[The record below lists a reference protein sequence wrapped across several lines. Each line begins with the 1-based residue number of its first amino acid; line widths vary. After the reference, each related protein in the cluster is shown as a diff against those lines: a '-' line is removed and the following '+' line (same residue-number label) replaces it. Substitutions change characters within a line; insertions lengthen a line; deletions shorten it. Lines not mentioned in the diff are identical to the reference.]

1 MYLASTEETFERLE
15 LRAFEVPMSPTDEAR
30 LIALLRRRDERAFNE
45 VVRLY
50 ETRVFSLVYRMLGNR
65 QEAED
70 VAQDVFITVF
80 KAIDQFRG
88 ESKFSTWLY
97 RIATNHCKN
106 RRKLLARRM
115 EHARESLDET
125 AVRSHAEALSKASS
139 ASLGR
144 PDEILEGFEAE
155 RLVQEAVAALDEEQR
170 TLLVLRDIEG
180 LSYQEIV
187 DITGLPEG
195 TVKSRLHRARLAIQ
209 EHLRKATSDPGRRS
223 GGGKL

>member
-1 MYLASTEETFERLE
+1 MSPADEALLIERLK
-15 LRAFEVPMSPTDEAR
+15 
-30 LIALLRRRDERAFNE
+30 RRDERAFNE
-45 VVRLY
+45 IVLLY
-50 ETRVFSLVYRMLGNR
+50 EGKVFGLVYRMLGNR
-65 QEAED
+65 SEAED

-115 EHARESLDET
+115 EQVSEVLDEAT
-125 AVRSHAEALSKASS
+125 ERTHAGAVGKGTS

-155 RLVQEAVAALDEEQR
+155 RLLQEAVAALDDEQR
-170 TLLVLRDIEG
+170 TLLVLRDVEG

-187 DITGLPEG
+187 EITGLPEG
-195 TVKSRLHRARLAIQ
+195 TVKSRLHRARIAIQ
-209 EHLRKATSDPGRRS
+209 EHLQAASRAR
-223 GGGKL
+223 GGKV